1 MDRSLGTPA
10 QPRIQDVTDQIL
22 KTHKIYG
29 SSDFTA
35 QFATS
40 SSRAL
45 NYANGASIQKPEVE
59 RVTTIPR
66 IINYQDAVGLFGAE
80 NHFIRVDLKVQNP
93 VSACYE
99 EPNWECA
106 RISEEEPDPQD
117 PYTAINSGGSTPGQ
131 AYIDPELDLTIVND
145 YEPANILGN
154 TAYGLNNSL
163 IRVDLTN
170 LKTGNI
176 YIDNWLDI
184 RLYNKAREEH
194 PYNTMYVGPRDF
206 FYIGFHARNTRRL
219 PYNVECVIGGALE
232 TNEGLVNKNQVP
244 RELKAIS

>member
-106 RISEEEPDPQD
+106 RISE
-117 PYTAINSGGSTPGQ
+117 
-131 AYIDPELDLTIVND
+131 
-145 YEPANILGN
+145 
-154 TAYGLNNSL
+154 
-163 IRVDLTN
+163 
-170 LKTGNI
+170 
-176 YIDNWLDI
+176 
-184 RLYNKAREEH
+184 
-194 PYNTMYVGPRDF
+194 
-206 FYIGFHARNTRRL
+206 
-219 PYNVECVIGGALE
+219 
-232 TNEGLVNKNQVP
+232 
-244 RELKAIS
+244 